1 MKHGKKFKSLSRTK
15 SHRKALMG
23 NLASE
28 LIKHKRISTTLTKG
42 KELRKYVEP
51 ILTKCKTDTTH
62 NRRLAFKA
70 LLSNEQAKGLVAEMF
85 RDIAP
90 KIADRPGGYT
100 RIIKL
105 APRQGDN
112 APMCFIEL
120 VDYNEVYTAGVT
132 ADKKPVRR
140 SRRGS
145 AKKTT
150 DTADTE
156 TVAAKAA
163 PKAKGDSKADDL
175 KKIEGVGPKAA
186 EAMVAGGLV
195 TFADVAAS
203 TPEAIKAI
211 LDAAEGRLGSLD
223 PTTWVD
229 QAQMAADGKW
239 DELKKWQDEMDGG
252 RPADSEEEK

>member
-28 LIKHKRISTTLTKG
+28 LIKHKRISTTLAKG

-51 ILTKCKTDTTH
+51 LLTKCKTDTTH
-62 NRRLAFKA
+62 NRRLVFKG

-120 VDYNEVYTAGVT
+120 VDYNEVYTAGGT
-132 ADKKPVRR
+132 TEKKTTTRR
-140 SRRGS
+140 SSRGG

-150 DTADTE
+150 DTAPAE

-163 PKAKGDSKADDL
+163 PKAEAKGDDL
-175 KKIEGVGPKAA
+175 TKIEGVGPKTA
-186 EAMVAGGLV
+186 EALAAAGMT
-195 TFADVAAS
+195 TFKAVSES
-203 TPEAIKAI
+203 TPEVVKEI
-211 LDAAEGRLGSLD
+211 LDAAEANLSSLD

-229 QAQMAADGKW
+229 QAKLAADGKW

-252 RPADSEEEK
+252 RPTDSGEEE